1 MCRELCKEMDIA
13 FLKHSDWKCAL
24 IQPPFYGG
32 ALLDLCLRSTLCWT
46 VVPHTFYPNTEEAE
60 SVRSLREFQVNQDN
74 MEKPR
79 LGCGEE
85 RKRRRRKNCVMGS
98 FRERANVNCKLGTEK
113 CISFSLWEHHFI
125 SFSTYNW
132 YMLILGSP

>member
-1 MCRELCKEMDIA
+1 MCRELCKEMNIA

-46 VVPHTFYPNTEEAE
+46 VVDTFYPSTEEAE
-60 SVRSLREFQVNQDN
+60 SVRSLREFQAGQDN

-79 LGCGEE
+79 LGFWGGG
-85 RKRRRRKNCVMGS
+85 KMRRRKNCVMGS
-98 FRERANVNCKLGTEK
+98 FRERANVNHWELKSDCMYLVQFMG
-113 CISFSLWEHHFI
+113 ISLYIVFHL
-125 SFSTYNW
+125 
-132 YMLILGSP
+132 

>member
-98 FRERANVNCKLGTEK
+98 FRERANVNH
-113 CISFSLWEHHFI
+113 WELKSVSVYGNITLYRFP
-125 SFSTYNW
+125 
-132 YMLILGSP
+132 LIIGICLF

>member
-13 FLKHSDWKCAL
+13 FLKHSDWKCEL

-32 ALLDLCLRSTLCWT
+32 ARLDLCLRSTLCWT

-60 SVRSLREFQVNQDN
+60 SVRSLREFQANQDN

-98 FRERANVNCKLGTEK
+98 FRERANVNH
-113 CISFSLWEHHFI
+113 WELKSVPRSVYGNIILYRFP
-125 SFSTYNW
+125 
-132 YMLILGSP
+132 LIIGICLF